1 MPQQRVA
8 QDRGECS
15 PHGVTRA
22 TVLRRR
28 CAGMAGNGPRT
39 PVCARGAER
48 MLCSLRRCVAGA
60 SRPLQH
66 RRPLLHRCVQVCC
79 RPALASAPSSHDALA
94 SCPRADPTHC
104 FALSGVSAVAT
115 AAWQRGSAAC
125 AAVRTR
131 ACGER
136 QRGPAGRGW
145 SSSKQVQPPTPS
157 RPLLPQSLAVES
169 RSDGVRAL

>member
-1 MPQQRVA
+1 MLA
-8 QDRGECS
+8 TWSYTC
-15 PHGVTRA
+15 HRA
-22 TVLRRR
+22 APPMCRDGRKWAKNTCLRARSAPYAVVSQVLRDLFNIGYHFFIVVSR
-28 CAGMAGNGPRT
+28 CAAALPSPVRPHRT
-39 PVCARGAER
+39 
-48 MLCSLRRCVAGA
+48 M
-60 SRPLQH
+60 
-66 RRPLLHRCVQVCC
+66 
-79 RPALASAPSSHDALA
+79 LA

-157 RPLLPQSLAVES
+157 RPLPPQSLAVES